1 MTDDQGHNDTAVPP
15 KTTSAKEAAP
25 PTIGDNNKRNIL
37 NIYDISI
44 RDSEKN
50 TSEKHSGIYVM
61 VNKKLI
67 Y

>member
-37 NIYDISI
+37 NIYY
-44 RDSEKN
+44 
-50 TSEKHSGIYVM
+50 IYVYATVRKILRKNILEYM
-61 VNKKLI
+61 LRSIKK
-67 Y
+67 